1 MRVEKNPVAK
11 LCIIGKVMAHSIC
24 KRSWGV
30 RLIQS
35 FKEAEWDG
43 LIIPG
48 ATANDSRLRIWL
60 GEPAPFLADFIARY
74 WYLEGDFE
82 ATPTMAIAPPLP
94 FSAWGVMQRS
104 NEGGS
109 PAGSVRNHEF
119 LLHPCMRTNCFPVRG
134 KFRQIGFHFNFGGFA
149 ALGGNMSATNL
160 KDALDSN
167 RENFSPLPL
176 LPWDLSVA
184 ADFFDCVESWLSG
197 VVQFADKR
205 HLLTVRRLVRFFLEE
220 PETASIADA
229 ASRLGVSERCLQ
241 RTCKSATGLSP
252 CQVRRLVRIQKAIK
266 SMRRGGAGTSANVA
280 LETGFFD
287 QAHML
292 HEFRKLLGELPDKF
306 SQYW

>member
-1 MRVEKNPVAK
+1 
-11 LCIIGKVMAHSIC
+11 
-24 KRSWGV
+24 V

-35 FKEAEWDG
+35 FEEAEWDG
-43 LIIPG
+43 LVVPG
-48 ATANDSRLRIWL
+48 ATANDPRLRIWI
-60 GEPAPFLADFIARY
+60 GEPAPFLADFVARY
-74 WYLEGDFE
+74 WYLEADFE
-82 ATPTMAIAPPLP
+82 AAPTVAIAPPLP

-104 NEGGS
+104 DDGYS
-109 PAGSVRNHEF
+109 PAGSIRNSEF
-119 LLHPCMRTNCFPVRG
+119 LSHPFMRTTCFPLRG

-149 ALGGNMSATNL
+149 ALGGNMFATNL
-160 KDALDSN
+160 IEALART
-167 RENFSPLPL
+167 REDIPLPPL
-176 LPWDLSVA
+176 SPWTLNVA
-184 ADFFDCVESWLSG
+184 AEYLDRLERWLTG
-197 VVQFADKR
+197 VAQSADKR
-205 HLLTVRRLVRFFLEE
+205 HLLTIRRLVRFFLTE
-220 PETASIADA
+220 PETARIADA
-229 ASRLGVSERCLQ
+229 ATSLGISERCLQ